1 MFKGLAAFPLTPLV
15 NGKPDEKT
23 FVSLIENLAAA
34 RVNVIAPLGSTGSYA
49 YLSREQRARLTAL
62 STDAA
67 GDIPVMTSIGALR
80 LEEMLDLADDAQRAG
95 ARGLLLSPLS
105 YQPLSQEE
113 AYRLYERVTRA
124 VSVPLCIYDNPATT
138 GFTFTQDLLC
148 AVARLPNIGSIKL
161 SPFSDAAGAAAKIAA
176 LRREIPATV
185 TLGISGDHQAA
196 DALLAGADMF
206 CSVTAGLWPRDI
218 RALTDAALAGD
229 EAQAAALNGAFEPL
243 WTLFRRH
250 GSLRVIAA
258 AAELSGRV
266 AAPCLPEPLLSL
278 QGEARVQLQTVLALL
293 PDPQQGPF
301 TKEDGEIVIPPA
313 P

>member
-67 GDIPVMTSIGALR
+67 GDIPVMTSISALR

-95 ARGLLLSPLS
+95 ARGLLLAPLS

-113 AYRLYERVTRA
+113 AYRLYERVARA

-185 TLGISGDHQAA
+185 TLGTSGDHQAA
-196 DALLAGADMF
+196 DALLAGADVF
-206 CSVTAGLWPRDI
+206 CSVAAGLWPRDI

-278 QGEARVQLQTVLALL
+278 LGEARAQLQTVLAQR
-293 PDPQQGPF
+293 DYH
-301 TKEDGEIVIPPA
+301 
-313 P
+313 

>member
-34 RVNVIAPLGSTGSYA
+34 RVNIISPLGSTGSYA

-243 WTLFRRH
+243 WTLFHRH

-278 QGEARVQLQTVLALL
+278 QGEARVQLQTVLA
-293 PDPQQGPF
+293 QRNYH
-301 TKEDGEIVIPPA
+301 
-313 P
+313 